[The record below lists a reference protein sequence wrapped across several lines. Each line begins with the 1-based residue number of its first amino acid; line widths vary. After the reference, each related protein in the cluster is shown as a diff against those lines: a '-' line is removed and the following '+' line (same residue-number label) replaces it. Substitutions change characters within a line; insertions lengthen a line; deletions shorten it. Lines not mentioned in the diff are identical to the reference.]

1 MKNRTDR
8 ERRIFEAAYK
18 VLSRK
23 GFKSASMLAIAKA
36 AGASNETMYNWYGN
50 KQGLLAA
57 MIKDNAD
64 QVAADLEDFA
74 AKVPDKDTDSIAR
87 LEKFGCKLLDLLT
100 GERSVLL
107 NRAAA
112 ADVAD
117 GGLLGRLLSE
127 HGRSRMVA
135 LISGTVEAA
144 QAAGKLRVHDRQE
157 ITEIYLALLL
167 GDIQIRRVIGVTR
180 APPPEAIAVHSQ
192 RVIELLL
199 DLFGA
204 EKAAAN

>member
-1 MKNRTDR
+1 MKDKSGR
-8 ERRIFEAAYK
+8 ERQIFEAAYK
-18 VLSRK
+18 VLSQK
-23 GFKSASMLAIAKA
+23 GFKSASMLAIAKT

-57 MIKDNAD
+57 MIRDNAD
-64 QVAADLEDFA
+64 RVAAELEEFA
-74 AKVPDKDTDSIAR
+74 SDAPGKDSDPVAS
-87 LEKFGCKLLDLLT
+87 LEKFGSKLLDLLT

-117 GGLLGRLLSE
+117 GGLLGKLLAE
-127 HGRSRMVA
+127 HGRSRMVPLVSRTIA
-135 LISGTVEAA
+135 AA
-144 QAAGKLRVHDRQE
+144 QEAGRLRAHDPQE

-167 GDIQIRRVIGVTR
+167 GDIQIRRVIGVTQ
-180 APPPEAIAVHSQ
+180 APPREAIAVHSQ

-199 DLFGA
+199 DLFGS
-204 EKAAAN
+204 KSRNS

>member
-1 MKNRTDR
+1 MKDKTER
-8 ERRIFEAAYK
+8 ERQIFEAAYK
-18 VLSRK
+18 VLMEK

-64 QVAADLEDFA
+64 QVASELEDFTA
-74 AKVPDKDTDSIAR
+74 GPSGRGSDPVAR
-87 LEKFGCKLLDLLT
+87 LEKFGSKLLDLLT

-117 GGLLGRLLSE
+117 GGLLGKLLSE
-127 HGRSRMVA
+127 HGRSRMVPLVA
-135 LISGTVEAA
+135 QTIAAA
-144 QAAGKLRVHDRQE
+144 QQAGRLRAQDPLE

-167 GDIQIRRVIGVTR
+167 GDIQIRRVTGVTQ
-180 APPPEAIAVHSQ
+180 APPREAITVHSQ
-192 RVIELLL
+192 RVVELLL
-199 DLFGA
+199 DLFSA
-204 EKAAAN
+204 KR